1 MHRCSSGIRLTTE
14 GEEKEREREGWREGR
29 REERDGGK
37 EGGRDGGHR
46 CCNGIR
52 LTTEDEERE
61 GGMEGV
67 REGTSKGWRERE
79 EVEGGREVEKPGTD
93 AAVVSGL
100 LTLGTHARG
109 LQYLVCLSVCVCF
122 PYSGTSCNQAY
133 KQQYQRLQRDT
144 GMKYKN
150 GFFFKMLHSEVMAS
164 FAYRDSPRQHS
175 SALELAFSTT
185 EYSKVV

>member
-1 MHRCSSGIRLTTE
+1 ME
-14 GEEKEREREGWREGR
+14 GGKEREGGR
-29 REERDGGK
+29 ERDGGK

-46 CCNGIR
+46 RCSGIR

-67 REGTSKGWRERE
+67 REGTNKGWRERE

-109 LQYLVCLSVCVCF
+109 LQYLVCLSVCVF
-122 PYSGTSCNQAY
+122 SLFWHLVQSGVQTAVSATSARY
-133 KQQYQRLQRDT
+133 
-144 GMKYKN
+144 G
-150 GFFFKMLHSEVMAS
+150 HEI
-164 FAYRDSPRQHS
+164 
-175 SALELAFSTT
+175 
-185 EYSKVV
+185 